1 MNAATFLNQFEHLA
15 ESPNGIAK
23 LRELILQLAVRGK
36 LVPQDPNDEPA
47 SELLKKIEAEKRL
60 LVSKRVIP
68 KTRSLEAIGPEELPY
83 GLPENWI
90 WTRLGDIGRT
100 QTGTT
105 PKKSDVDSYGDDI
118 PFLKP
123 GDISWSR
130 VDYGNEGLSKLGVE
144 KYGRMA
150 ASGSSL
156 MVCIGTIGKTQ
167 VIDRDCS
174 FNQQINAVTPFRGV
188 APALLQWFLRSPYF
202 QDAAWARASSTTISI
217 LNKGKWQSIPLPL
230 PPLAEQKR
238 IVAKVDELMALC
250 DNLEA
255 KRQAKRT
262 KQLALNRASLY
273 ALTEPNG
280 TSLAAAWRRVRDHF
294 DHLYTLPETVAD
306 LRQTILQLAVMGRLV
321 PQDPKDEPAS
331 ELLQKIQA
339 EKQRLIAEGTIRK
352 TKALPAVD
360 DVGDLPNTWEIRRLA
375 DVCVSIVDGS
385 HNPPPRSSSGL
396 PYITAKNV
404 IGGRV
409 ELDGCTFISD
419 EDAPAVT
426 KRYVPRDGDVLL
438 TCVGTIG
445 RIAIVHGSERFAIDR
460 NVAALRPHA
469 VGIDPKYLE
478 IVLRGPEMQRIIS
491 AASGS
496 TAQPHIY
503 LKEIRSLVCPLPPL
517 AEQKR
522 IVTKVDQLMTLCDDL
537 EAKLQQAQTDA
548 DNLLAAI
555 VHELTRTSADSQ
567 ERSLN
572 AT

>member
-1 MNAATFLNQFEHLA
+1 MKADTFLKQFEQLA
-15 ESPNGIAK
+15 EAPDGITK

-36 LVPQDPNDEPA
+36 LVEQDPNDEPI
-47 SELLKKIEAEKRL
+47 SVGEPAED
-60 LVSKRVIP
+60 
-68 KTRSLEAIGPEELPY
+68 
-83 GLPENWI
+83 GLPESW
-90 WTRLGDIGRT
+90 RVPALGDVLEVQNGYAF
-100 QTGTT
+100 
-105 PKKSDVDSYGDDI
+105 KSRNFNEVG
-118 PFLKP
+118 
-123 GDISWSR
+123 
-130 VDYGNEGLSKLGVE
+130 EGLPLIRIRDIMNEETEVHCSEEYREDFLVQHGEILIGMDGNFNVSRWK
-144 KYGRMA
+144 
-150 ASGSSL
+150 GS
-156 MVCIGTIGKTQ
+156 T
-167 VIDRDCS
+167 
-174 FNQQINAVTPFRGV
+174 
-188 APALLQWFLRSPYF
+188 ALLNQRVCKLKDFAGEVLSDYVLVGIQEQLDRVREKSKNYTTVLHLSAKQVRSI
-202 QDAAWARASSTTISI
+202 R
-217 LNKGKWQSIPLPL
+217 LPFA
-230 PPLAEQKR
+230 PLAEQKR

-250 DNLEA
+250 DDLEA
-255 KRQAKRT
+255 KQQAKRT
-262 KQLALNRASLY
+262 KKIALNRASLH
-273 ALTEPNG
+273 AVTEPNG
-280 TSLAAAWRRVRDHF
+280 SSLATAWHRVRNHF
-294 DHLYTLPETVAD
+294 DHLYTIPETVAE

-321 PQDPKDEPAS
+321 PQDPSDLPAS
-331 ELLQKIQA
+331 ELLKKIQA
-339 EKQRLIAEGTIRK
+339 EKQRLIAEGAIRK
-352 TKALPAVD
+352 PEALRAVD
-360 DVGDLPNTWEIRRLA
+360 DVGDLANTWEIRRLA

-548 DNLLAAI
+548 DNLLTAI
-555 VHELTRTSADSQ
+555 VHELVGKQGKGGDS
-567 ERSLN
+567 
-572 AT
+572 